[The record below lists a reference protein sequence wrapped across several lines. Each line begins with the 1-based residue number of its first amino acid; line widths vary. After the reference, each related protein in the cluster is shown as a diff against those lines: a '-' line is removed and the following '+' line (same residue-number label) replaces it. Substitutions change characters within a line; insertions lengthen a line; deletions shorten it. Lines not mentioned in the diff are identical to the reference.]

1 MSGNYQVRFLGGKG
15 VVRPLTYPVLQ
26 FVNYNELIVA
36 AEEKRKSGT
45 QNLKQAAI
53 QAAQFL

>member
-1 MSGNYQVRFLGGKG
+1 
-15 VVRPLTYPVLQ
+15 LQ